1 VGDCALVHNKGWVD
15 TGSATHQTLAE
26 MVGNHEVSHHTLY
39 EQVPEIGI
47 DRLQR
52 EITVRME
59 LLTEVLHH

>member
-47 DRLQR
+47 
-52 EITVRME
+52 ENC
-59 LLTEVLHH
+59 